1 MSRIEI
7 LAPAGSPE
15 SLRAAAACGADAV
28 YLGIDVL
35 NARRN
40 AANFTRENLAETVQ
54 YCHIRGLKV
63 YLTLNIILLEQE
75 LPMLVEVA
83 RAACEAG
90 VDAAIVQDLGAAALL
105 RRCCPGLRLNA
116 STQMAVHNP
125 EGARRLE
132 QLGFSRVVLARE
144 CSRQEIEQI
153 VRATSLE
160 VEVFVHG
167 ALCMCVS
174 GQCYLSSVL
183 GQRSGNRG
191 LCAQP
196 CRLGF
201 ETRASSHA
209 LSLKDMSL
217 IERIGELESLGV
229 RSVKIEGRMKRPE
242 YVAAAV
248 TACRDALEGRPIDL
262 EGLQSVFSRS
272 GFTDGYYTGIR
283 DLAMFGIRGKEDV
296 TAAAGVLGRLET
308 LYTDPRRQVQKVGI
322 GLDFSMQAG
331 GPSVLSVADCD
342 GNTVRVEGES
352 PQAALNKPT
361 SPERAEASLSKTG
374 GTPYRV
380 ERVSCAIGPG
390 LMLPAAAINALRRE
404 ALSRLDG
411 LRGRARTV
419 PFDPSG
425 IELPAAPEAAVPSI
439 PALRVRLNRK
449 EQLSEP
455 LWREAGLVT
464 LPVPELVALFRA
476 GQVPEPL
483 VDRLCAG
490 LPHILFEGQDTLRSQ
505 LAELREYGVRH
516 AGAGNLGSLE
526 IASGCG
532 FVLHGEAFFNA
543 ANSETVAALARM
555 GLADLELS
563 FELSLDAARRLRHP
577 LPLGLTAYGRL
588 PLMTVRNCPVR
599 VSAGCRRCGE
609 GENFVTD
616 RKGNRLYAS
625 CAYGMTEL
633 YNPVPLYMGDRLDEL
648 RGLGFYTL
656 RFTTEDAVECQRVLD
671 GYRTGDAYPGKFTRG
686 LLYKTIL

>member
-75 LPMLVEVA
+75 LPTLVEVA

-217 IERIGELESLGV
+217 IERIGELEALGV

-272 GFTDGYYTGIR
+272 GFTDGYYTGVR
-283 DLAMFGIRGKEDV
+283 DLDMFGIRGKEDV

-308 LYTDPRRQVQKVGI
+308 LYTG
-322 GLDFSMQAG
+322 
-331 GPSVLSVADCD
+331 
-342 GNTVRVEGES
+342 
-352 PQAALNKPT
+352 
-361 SPERAEASLSKTG
+361 
-374 GTPYRV
+374 
-380 ERVSCAIGPG
+380 
-390 LMLPAAAINALRRE
+390 
-404 ALSRLDG
+404 
-411 LRGRARTV
+411 
-419 PFDPSG
+419 
-425 IELPAAPEAAVPSI
+425 
-439 PALRVRLNRK
+439 
-449 EQLSEP
+449 
-455 LWREAGLVT
+455 W
-464 LPVPELVALFRA
+464 
-476 GQVPEPL
+476 
-483 VDRLCAG
+483 G
-490 LPHILFEGQDTLRSQ
+490 LPIWSFRS
-505 LAELREYGVRH
+505 
-516 AGAGNLGSLE
+516 S
-526 IASGCG
+526 
-532 FVLHGEAFFNA
+532 
-543 ANSETVAALARM
+543 
-555 GLADLELS
+555 
-563 FELSLDAARRLRHP
+563 
-577 LPLGLTAYGRL
+577 
-588 PLMTVRNCPVR
+588 
-599 VSAGCRRCGE
+599 
-609 GENFVTD
+609 
-616 RKGNRLYAS
+616 
-625 CAYGMTEL
+625 
-633 YNPVPLYMGDRLDEL
+633 
-648 RGLGFYTL
+648 
-656 RFTTEDAVECQRVLD
+656 
-671 GYRTGDAYPGKFTRG
+671 
-686 LLYKTIL
+686 

>member
-63 YLTLNIILLEQE
+63 YLALNIILLEQE
-75 LPMLVEVA
+75 LPTLVEVA

-90 VDAAIVQDLGAAALL
+90 VDAAIVQDLGVAALL

-125 EGARRLE
+125 EGVRRLE

-272 GFTDGYYTGIR
+272 GFTDGYYTGVR
-283 DLAMFGIRGKEDV
+283 SLDMFGIRGKEDV

-331 GPSVLSVADCD
+331 GQSVLSVADCD

-425 IELPAAPEAAVPSI
+425 VELPAAPEAAVPPV

-476 GQVPEPL
+476 GQAPEPL
-483 VDRLCAG
+483 VDRLCAE

>member
-63 YLTLNIILLEQE
+63 YLALNIILLEQE
-75 LPMLVEVA
+75 LPTLVEVA

-90 VDAAIVQDLGAAALL
+90 VDAAIVQDLGVAALL

-125 EGARRLE
+125 EGVRRLE

-272 GFTDGYYTGIR
+272 GFTDGYYTGVR
-283 DLAMFGIRGKEDV
+283 SLDMFGIRGKEDV

-331 GPSVLSVADCD
+331 GQSVLSVADCD

-483 VDRLCAG
+483 VDRLCAE

-526 IASGCG
+526 IASECG

>member
-63 YLTLNIILLEQE
+63 YLALNIILLEQE
-75 LPMLVEVA
+75 LPTLVEVA

-90 VDAAIVQDLGAAALL
+90 VDAAIVQDLGVAALL

-125 EGARRLE
+125 EGVRRLE

-272 GFTDGYYTGIR
+272 GFTDGYYTGVR
-283 DLAMFGIRGKEDV
+283 SLDMFGIRGKEDV

-331 GPSVLSVADCD
+331 GQSVLSVADCD

-380 ERVSCAIGPG
+380 ERVSCTIGPG

-483 VDRLCAG
+483 VDRLCAE

-526 IASGCG
+526 IASECG

>member
-1 MSRIEI
+1 MLEL
-7 LAPAGSPE
+7 LAPAGSME
-15 SLRAAAACGADAV
+15 ALTAAVQNGADAV
-28 YLGIDVL
+28 YMGFGDF

-40 AANFTRENLAETVQ
+40 AKNFTEADFASAVS
-54 YCHIRGLKV
+54 YCHLRGVKV
-63 YLTLNIILLEQE
+63 YLTLNTLLTDRE
-75 LPMLVEVA
+75 LPPAAELA
-83 RAACEAG
+83 RRASELG
-90 VDAAIVQDLGAAALL
+90 DDAALIQDPGVLRAVRQAAPDLTL
-105 RRCCPGLRLNA
+105 HA
-116 STQMAVHNP
+116 STQMTVHSLN
-125 EGARRLE
+125 GVKACAD
-132 QLGFSRVVLARE
+132 LGFKRAVLSRELPA
-144 CSRQEIEQI
+144 SEIEYI
-153 VRATSLE
+153 CDHSPIE
-160 VEVFVHG
+160 IEVFGHG
-167 ALCMCVS
+167 ALCMCYS
-174 GQCYLSSVL
+174 GQCYFSAVV
-183 GQRSGNRG
+183 GERSGNRG

-272 GFTDGYYTGIR
+272 GFTDGYYTGVR
-283 DLAMFGIRGKEDV
+283 SLDMFGIRGKEDV

>member
-63 YLTLNIILLEQE
+63 YLALNIILLEQE
-75 LPMLVEVA
+75 LPTLVEVA

-90 VDAAIVQDLGAAALL
+90 VDAAIVQDLGVAALL

-125 EGARRLE
+125 EGVRRLE

-272 GFTDGYYTGIR
+272 GFTDGYYTGVR
-283 DLAMFGIRGKEDV
+283 SLDMFGIRGKEDV

-331 GPSVLSVADCD
+331 GQSVLSVADCD

-380 ERVSCAIGPG
+380 ERVSCTIGPG

-425 IELPAAPEAAVPSI
+425 VELPAAPEAAVPPV

-483 VDRLCAG
+483 VDRLCAE

>member
-63 YLTLNIILLEQE
+63 YLALNIILLEQE
-75 LPMLVEVA
+75 LPTLVEVA

-90 VDAAIVQDLGAAALL
+90 VDAAIVQDLGVAALL

-125 EGARRLE
+125 EGVRRLE

-272 GFTDGYYTGIR
+272 GFTDGYYTGVR
-283 DLAMFGIRGKEDV
+283 SLDMFGIRGKEDV

-331 GPSVLSVADCD
+331 GQSVLSVADCD

-380 ERVSCAIGPG
+380 ERVSCTIGPG

-425 IELPAAPEAAVPSI
+425 IELPAAPEAAVPPV

-483 VDRLCAG
+483 VDRLCAE

-526 IASGCG
+526 IASECG

-671 GYRTGDAYPGKFTRG
+671 GYRTGGAYPGKFTRG

>member
-1 MSRIEI
+1 
-7 LAPAGSPE
+7 
-15 SLRAAAACGADAV
+15 
-28 YLGIDVL
+28 
-35 NARRN
+35 
-40 AANFTRENLAETVQ
+40 
-54 YCHIRGLKV
+54 
-63 YLTLNIILLEQE
+63 
-75 LPMLVEVA
+75 
-83 RAACEAG
+83 
-90 VDAAIVQDLGAAALL
+90 
-105 RRCCPGLRLNA
+105 
-116 STQMAVHNP
+116 
-125 EGARRLE
+125 
-132 QLGFSRVVLARE
+132 
-144 CSRQEIEQI
+144 
-153 VRATSLE
+153 
-160 VEVFVHG
+160 
-167 ALCMCVS
+167 
-174 GQCYLSSVL
+174 
-183 GQRSGNRG
+183 
-191 LCAQP
+191 
-196 CRLGF
+196 
-201 ETRASSHA
+201 
-209 LSLKDMSL
+209 
-217 IERIGELESLGV
+217 
-229 RSVKIEGRMKRPE
+229 
-242 YVAAAV
+242 
-248 TACRDALEGRPIDL
+248 
-262 EGLQSVFSRS
+262 
-272 GFTDGYYTGIR
+272 
-283 DLAMFGIRGKEDV
+283 MFGIRGKEDV

-380 ERVSCAIGPG
+380 ERVSCTIGPG

-425 IELPAAPEAAVPSI
+425 VELPADPETAVPSI

-476 GQVPEPL
+476 GQAPGPL

>member
-40 AANFTRENLAETVQ
+40 AANFTRETLAETVR

-63 YLTLNIILLEQE
+63 YLTLNIVLLEQE
-75 LPMLVEVA
+75 LATLAEVA

-144 CSRQEIEQI
+144 CSRQEIEKI

-201 ETRASSHA
+201 ETRSSSHA

-217 IERIGELESLGV
+217 IGSISELEALGV

-262 EGLQSVFSRS
+262 DGLQSVFSRS
-272 GFTDGYYTGIR
+272 GFTDGYYTGAR
-283 DLAMFGIRGKEDV
+283 NLDMFGIRGKEDV
-296 TAAAGVLGRLET
+296 AAAAGVLGRLET
-308 LYTDPRRQVQKVGI
+308 LYTDPRKQVQKVGVKMA
-322 GLDFSMQAG
+322 FAMKAG
-331 GPSVLSVADCD
+331 HPAFLSVLDCD
-342 GNTVRVEGES
+342 GNTVCAEGEI
-352 PQAALNKPT
+352 PQEAVNKPT
-361 SPERAEASLSKTG
+361 SPERAEGSLSKTG

-380 ERVSCAIGPG
+380 EQVGCEIGPG

-404 ALSRLDG
+404 ALSRLDA
-411 LRGRARTV
+411 LRGRARIV

-425 IELPAAPEAAVPSI
+425 IEMPALPEVAAPST

-464 LPVPELVALFRA
+464 LPVTELVALFRA
-476 GQVPEPL
+476 GQVPDTL
-483 VDRLCAG
+483 ADRLCAG

-505 LAELREYGVRH
+505 LLELREYGVCH
-516 AGAGNLGSLE
+516 AGVGNLGSLE
-526 IASGCG
+526 IASECG
-532 FVLHGEAFFNA
+532 FILHGEAFLNA
-543 ANSETVAALARM
+543 VNSESVAALARM

-563 FELSLDAARRLRHP
+563 FELSLDAAKRLRHP
-577 LPLGLTAYGRL
+577 VPLGLAAYGRL

-599 VSAGCRRCGE
+599 VSAGCGRCGE

-616 RKGNRLYAS
+616 RKGNRLYVS
-625 CAYGMTEL
+625 CAYGMAEL

-656 RFTTEDAVECQRVLD
+656 RFTTEDAAECLRVLE
-671 GYRTGDAYPGKFTRG
+671 GYRTRGAYPGKFTRG

>member
-40 AANFTRENLAETVQ
+40 AANFTRETLAETVR

-63 YLTLNIILLEQE
+63 YLTLNILLLEQE
-75 LPMLVEVA
+75 LPTLAEVA
-83 RAACEAG
+83 RTACEAG
-90 VDAAIVQDLGAAALL
+90 VDAAIVQDLGVAAFL

-116 STQMAVHNP
+116 STQMAVHNL

-144 CSRQEIEQI
+144 CSQQEIEKI
-153 VRATSLE
+153 VRATPLE
-160 VEVFVHG
+160 VEVFIHG

-217 IERIGELESLGV
+217 ISRIGELQAMGV
-229 RSVKIEGRMKRPE
+229 HSVKIEGRMKRPE

-248 TACRDALEGRPIDL
+248 TACWDALEGRPVDL

-272 GFTDGYYTGIR
+272 GFTDGYYTGER
-283 DLAMFGIRGKEDV
+283 TLDMFGIRGKEDV
-296 TAAAGVLGRLET
+296 TAAAGVLGRLEN
-308 LYTDPRRQVQKVGI
+308 LYTDPRKQVQKVGI
-322 GLDFSMQAG
+322 AFDFTMQAG
-331 GPSVLSVADCD
+331 ESSALSVSDCD
-342 GNTVRVEGES
+342 GNTVRVEGEP

-380 ERVSCAIGPG
+380 ERIACSIGSG
-390 LMLPAAAINALRRE
+390 LMLPAAAVNALRRE
-404 ALSRLDG
+404 ALSQLDE
-411 LRGRARTV
+411 LRGRARTI

-425 IELPAAPEAAVPSI
+425 IRTPPLPEAPI
-439 PALRVRLNRK
+439 PDTPVLRLRLNRK

-455 LWREAGLVT
+455 LWRKAGLVT
-464 LPVPELVALFRA
+464 LPVPELVALFRT
-476 GQVPEPL
+476 GRVPEEL

-490 LPHILFEGQDTLRSQ
+490 LPHILFEGQDTLCSQ
-505 LAELREYGVRH
+505 LVELREYGVGH
-516 AGAGNLGSLE
+516 AGVGNLGSLE
-526 IASGCG
+526 IASRYG
-532 FVLHGEAFFNA
+532 FTLHGEAFFNA
-543 ANSETVAALARM
+543 TNSEAVAAFARM

-563 FELSLDAARRLRHP
+563 FELSLDAAKRLRHP
-577 LPLGLTAYGRL
+577 VPLGLTAYGRL

-609 GENFVTD
+609 GENYITD
-616 RKGNRLYAS
+616 RKGNRLYTS

-633 YNPVPLYMGDRLDEL
+633 YNPVPLYMGDRMDEL

-656 RFTTEDAVECQRVLD
+656 RFTTEDAAECLRVLE
-671 GYRTGDAYPGKFTRG
+671 GYRTGAAYTGKFTRG

>member
-63 YLTLNIILLEQE
+63 YLALNIILLEQE
-75 LPMLVEVA
+75 LPTLVEVA

-90 VDAAIVQDLGAAALL
+90 VDAAIVQDLGVAALL

-125 EGARRLE
+125 EGVRRLE

-272 GFTDGYYTGIR
+272 GFTDGYYTGVR
-283 DLAMFGIRGKEDV
+283 SLDMFGIRGKEDV

-331 GPSVLSVADCD
+331 GQSVLSVADCD

-380 ERVSCAIGPG
+380 ERVSCTIGPG

-425 IELPAAPEAAVPSI
+425 VELPAAPEAAVPPV

-483 VDRLCAG
+483 VDRLCAE

-526 IASGCG
+526 IASECG

-671 GYRTGDAYPGKFTRG
+671 GYRTGGAYPGKFTRG

>member
-272 GFTDGYYTGIR
+272 GFTDGYYTGVR
-283 DLAMFGIRGKEDV
+283 SLDMFGIRGKEDV

-331 GPSVLSVADCD
+331 EPSVLSVADCD

-380 ERVSCAIGPG
+380 ERVSCTIGPG

-425 IELPAAPEAAVPSI
+425 VELPAAPEAAVPSI

-455 LWREAGLVT
+455 LW
-464 LPVPELVALFRA
+464 
-476 GQVPEPL
+476 
-483 VDRLCAG
+483 
-490 LPHILFEGQDTLRSQ
+490 
-505 LAELREYGVRH
+505 
-516 AGAGNLGSLE
+516 
-526 IASGCG
+526 
-532 FVLHGEAFFNA
+532 
-543 ANSETVAALARM
+543 
-555 GLADLELS
+555 
-563 FELSLDAARRLRHP
+563 LSLIH
-577 LPLGLTAYGRL
+577 
-588 PLMTVRNCPVR
+588 
-599 VSAGCRRCGE
+599 
-609 GENFVTD
+609 
-616 RKGNRLYAS
+616 
-625 CAYGMTEL
+625 
-633 YNPVPLYMGDRLDEL
+633 
-648 RGLGFYTL
+648 
-656 RFTTEDAVECQRVLD
+656 
-671 GYRTGDAYPGKFTRG
+671 
-686 LLYKTIL
+686 I